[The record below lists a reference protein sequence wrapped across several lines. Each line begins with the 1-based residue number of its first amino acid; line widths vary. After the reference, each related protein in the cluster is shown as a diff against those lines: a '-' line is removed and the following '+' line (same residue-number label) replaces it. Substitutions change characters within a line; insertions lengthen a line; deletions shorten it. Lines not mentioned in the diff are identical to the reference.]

1 MGWPFSRR
9 EYHKKWYIH
18 SHTVNNWV
26 DKNIGEPA
34 AAALPY
40 TPIGIVYD
48 IATGNAAN
56 NPVVANVVGGGG
68 GGDDDPPPDNRPTCN
83 SLKLTNPTATQLRD
97 FNTAPDCQTPGTP
110 TTLNSW
116 LLTKRS
122 QFCLNVD
129 NFGENPGGG
138 LGLCAER
145 NAGTAI
151 AEQYCALVDDDGEPN
166 IKKLWCTREDLG
178 PDVYARLAGAY
189 CQTDTGK
196 AHQWCT
202 CYNVKNG
209 VCDTDPNAAGCADK
223 ALTFDTLVANT
234 PEFFKPQWLGREGCF
249 GACAES
255 AGESKYLPVDETNV
269 CASDINICGGIINAD
284 NMTKSAINSTCTIG
298 GNTFD
303 PLTGQLQDPDGN
315 PVDNPNKDKD
325 STNFFTKY
333 FPTSLANFFTKYF
346 PTSLADLTGDDTNK
360 KIGAGA
366 SVSFSLLCC
375 ICLIIV
381 IVMLSP
387 GGGSSRFRR

>member
-9 EYHKKWYIH
+9 EYHTRKILGQSVWH
-18 SHTVNNWV
+18 SHAIENT
-26 DKNIGEPA
+26 
-34 AAALPY
+34 LSY
-40 TPIGIVYD
+40 TPIGIVVD
-48 IATGNAAN
+48 VVSGNGAD
-56 NPVVANVVGGGG
+56 NPVVGPLYPSTPSE
-68 GGDDDPPPDNRPTCN
+68 PPPDNRPTCN

-122 QFCLNVD
+122 QFCLDVD

-209 VCDTDPNAAGCADK
+209 VCDTDPNAAGCEDK

-255 AGESKYLPVDETNV
+255 AGESKYLPIDETNV
-269 CASDINICGGIINAD
+269 CASDINICGGTINAD

-333 FPTSLANFFTKYF
+333 FPTSLA
-346 PTSLADLTGDDTNK
+346 DLTGDDTNK

-366 SVSFSLLCC
+366 SVSFLLLCC